1 MSLKT
6 LWLKI
11 KGDDKGLKSSLK
23 SSEGAVNKFKKTILK
38 LGAAIGIAFGLR
50 EIVRFGKEVVS
61 IASKAEGVR
70 RAFAKLGDPKL
81 LQSLRDAT
89 RGTVDDLTLMQ
100 KAVQAKNFKIPL
112 DQLATYFKF
121 ATNRAIETGES
132 VDYLVESIITGIGR
146 KSVLVM
152 DNLGISAVEL
162 QEETKRLGD
171 FGAAAGAIIA
181 REIEKAGDVADTS
194 ATKIA
199 SLNTIWQNMK
209 ERIGTAIIES
219 GLLEKALIKI
229 EGVLI
234 DIISLFDQEMADS
247 LKSKEELLKEAN
259 DEMERMKQIQG
270 FINDKQDKINKM
282 LKLGLNATAAQSSY
296 LITQYEY
303 FKKHEERL
311 REILALVKAIN
322 KESVI
327 SAAPGGGK
335 AATKRTVPT
344 KLPGEGLLNLA
355 PAGIDTS
362 ALKDMGIA
370 VNQYANDIWG
380 LVDAIVALGSEASPA
395 LQEFANQMLA
405 WQNMI
410 FNVEEAIVSL
420 AQNIAETLGEA
431 IGKALTQGGFEDL
444 GKNLLMNFADFLSQL
459 GGLMVAYG
467 VAVEAFSLLSKSP
480 DPISAG
486 LAIAA
491 GLAAIAI
498 AGVIKGAIAG
508 SAKSLGGGGSSYGG
522 SYAGATKSNNIQA
535 YTSMIQVEGILKGSD
550 IVIASK
556 RYIDKRNIIT

>member
-1 MSLKT
+1 MGLKT

-70 RAFAKLGDPKL
+70 RAFEKLGDPKL

-132 VDYLVESIITGIGR
+132 VDYLVDSIITGIGR

-199 SLNTIWQNMK
+199 SLNTMWQNMK

-270 FINDKQDKINKM
+270 FINDKQDKINKR

-322 KESVI
+322 KERDI
-327 SAAPGGGK
+327 GAAPGGGK

-344 KLPGEGLLNLA
+344 KLPGRGLSSMA
-355 PAGIDTS
+355 PAGIDPTV
-362 ALKDMGIA
+362 LKDMGSA

-405 WQNMI
+405 WQELVIGVRQAVVN
-410 FNVEEAIVSL
+410 L
-420 AQNIAETLGEA
+420 ATDIAETLGEA
-431 IGKALTQGGFEDL
+431 IGKALAQGNFDDL
-444 GKNLLMNFADFLSQL
+444 GKDLLMNFADFLSQL

-467 VAVEAFSLLSKSP
+467 TSIMAFSLLSKSP

-498 AGVIKGAIAG
+498 AGAIKGAISGAG
-508 SAKSLGGGGSSYGG
+508 KSLGGGGGSYGG
-522 SYAGATKSNNIQA
+522 SYAGSTGGNNIQA
-535 YTSMIQVEGILKGSD
+535 YTSMIQVEGTLKGSD

-556 RYIDKRNIIT
+556 RYTDKRNVIT

>member
-1 MSLKT
+1 MGLKT

-70 RAFAKLGDPKL
+70 RAFEKLGDPKL

-132 VDYLVESIITGIGR
+132 VDYLVDSIITGIGR

-199 SLNTIWQNMK
+199 SLNTMWQNMK

-270 FINDKQDKINKM
+270 FINDKQDKINKR

-322 KESVI
+322 KERDI
-327 SAAPGGGK
+327 GAAPGGGK

-344 KLPGEGLLNLA
+344 KIPGKGLSSMA
-355 PAGIDTS
+355 PAGIDPTV
-362 ALKDMGIA
+362 LKDMGSA

-405 WQNMI
+405 WQELVIGVRQAVVN
-410 FNVEEAIVSL
+410 L
-420 AQNIAETLGEA
+420 ATDIAETLGEA
-431 IGKALTQGGFEDL
+431 IGKALAGGNFDDL
-444 GKNLLMNFADFLSQL
+444 GKDLLMNFANFLSQL
-459 GGLMVAYG
+459 GKMMVAYG
-467 VAVEAFSLLSKSP
+467 SMLMIFSKAKP

-491 GLAAIAI
+491 GIAAIAI
-498 AGVIKGAIAG
+498 AGAIKGAISGAG
-508 SAKSLGGGGSSYGG
+508 KSLGGGGGSYGG
-522 SYAGATKSNNIQA
+522 SYAGSTGGNNIQA
-535 YTSMIQVEGILKGSD
+535 YTNRIEVFGKLSGSD
-550 IVIASK
+550 ITIASR
-556 RYIDKRNIIT
+556 RYTDKRNVIT